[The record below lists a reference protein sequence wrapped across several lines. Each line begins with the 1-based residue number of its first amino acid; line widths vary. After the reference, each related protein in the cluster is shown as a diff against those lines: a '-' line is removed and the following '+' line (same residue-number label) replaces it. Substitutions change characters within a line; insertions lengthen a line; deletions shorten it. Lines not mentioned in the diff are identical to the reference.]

1 MGIEDADHVFKH
13 GDDWQAAVG
22 YTFEPGGLTFDLT
35 DTDRWL
41 VEGQLRLKAG
51 DDEIAAV
58 LEFAP
63 AYLAQS
69 VCLPRLQ
76 RSSSVLLIP
85 KKTYVGDIQVTD
97 LDPGTYGRTSTA
109 TFTVYI
115 EPDVTRPGDEPVS
128 VHIEPTEPTDVDDGD
143 LWLDTSALPDTPLVY
158 VRVDGA
164 WALMSAA

>member
-1 MGIEDADHVFKH
+1 MNTDHTFKR
-13 GDDWQAAVG
+13 GDDWQAAIG

-41 VEGQLRLKAG
+41 VEGQLRLKASA
-51 DDEIAAV
+51 DEIAAV

-69 VCLPRLQ
+69 ACLPRLQ
-76 RSSSVLLIP
+76 RASSVLLIP

-97 LDPGTYGRTSTA
+97 LTGPYGRTSTA

-115 EPDVTRPGDEPVS
+115 EPDVTRVGAEPVS
-128 VHIEPTEPTDVDDGD
+128 VHIEPAEPPDVDDGD
-143 LWLDTSALPDTPLVY
+143 LWLDTSALPATPLVY